1 MDEKIYFEYDD
12 VKVTNTRFI
21 TGAQT
26 FAMSNVTSVKAFE
39 QKPSRIGGII
49 VLAIGLAIAVNSTYV
64 GLLVAAAA
72 AVYLYLQKT
81 MFHVML
87 STAGGETSALK
98 TNQKEYLNKVVGA
111 LNDAIVHRG

>member
-26 FAMSNVTSVKAFE
+26 FAMGNVTSVKAFE

-49 VLAIGLAIAVNSTYV
+49 VLAIGLAIAVNST
-64 GLLVAAAA
+64 
-72 AVYLYLQKT
+72 
-81 MFHVML
+81 
-87 STAGGETSALK
+87 
-98 TNQKEYLNKVVGA
+98 
-111 LNDAIVHRG
+111 